1 MSNSTHFRGSRFAA
15 LLRNICAGTALL
27 LAQQL
32 QPALAQEYPQKT
44 IKWIVPY
51 AAGGASDILA
61 RILSEQ
67 IGAELKQQI
76 IIENRPGAGGTI
88 GTAAL
93 AKAPADGYTL
103 ATADNST
110 LFNNWHLFS
119 NLSYKQQDFEYV
131 ATTAY
136 LPLLLVVNVDTPV
149 KNYQEWLEWIRKS
162 PEKVSYASPGIGSPH
177 HIAMET
183 LSDRE
188 SIQMVHVPYRGDAAA
203 IVDIVGGQIQT
214 ALIGVAN
221 ARPYQDDPRVRF
233 LAVTGS
239 ERLSSM
245 PDVPTFEELGLKNFQ
260 GSAEQGI
267 IMPAG
272 VPKNVVDIWNR
283 EIAKALE
290 IPAVRER
297 LETLGMYPV
306 ISSPDEFKSYVNDR
320 AKQAGEIITKSGIT
334 IN

>member
-1 MSNSTHFRGSRFAA
+1 MSHSTFFTRSRFVP
-15 LLRNICAGTALL
+15 LVRNLFAGMTLL
-27 LAQQL
+27 LAQQT
-32 QPALAQEYPQKT
+32 QMAVAQEYPQKT

-51 AAGGASDILA
+51 GAGGASDILA
-61 RILSEQ
+61 RILGEQ
-67 IGAELKQQI
+67 VGNELKQQI

-93 AKAPADGYTL
+93 AKAAPDGYTL

-110 LFNNWHLFS
+110 LFNNWHLFN
-119 NLSYKQQDFEYV
+119 NLNYKQDDFDYV
-131 ATTAY
+131 ATTVHI
-136 LPLLLVVNVDTPV
+136 PLLLVVNANTSV
-149 KNYQEWLEWIRKS
+149 KDYQEWLKWIKDS
-162 PEKVSYASPGIGSPH
+162 KEKINYASPGIGSPH

-188 SIQMVHVPYRGDAAA
+188 NIKMTHVPYRGDAAA
-203 IVDIVGGQIQT
+203 IVDVVGGQIQT

-221 ARPYQDDPRVRF
+221 ARQYLNDPRVRF
-233 LAVTGS
+233 LAVTWP

-245 PDVPTFEELGLKNFQ
+245 PDVPTFEELGVKNFQ

-272 VPKNVVDIWNR
+272 VPQDIVNRWNK
-283 EIAKALE
+283 EIAKALDV
-290 IPAVRER
+290 PAVQEK

-306 ISSPDEFKSYVNDR
+306 KSTPDAFKNYVSER
-320 AKQAGEIITKSGIT
+320 AKQSGEIIKKSGIT

>member
-1 MSNSTHFRGSRFAA
+1 MSNSIHFSRSRLRALFRG
-15 LLRNICAGTALL
+15 ICASTALL
-27 LAQQL
+27 LAQ
-32 QPALAQEYPQKT
+32 PAQFAVAQEYPQKT

-51 AAGGASDILA
+51 GPGGASDILA
-61 RILSEQ
+61 RILGEH

-119 NLSYKQQDFEYV
+119 NLSYKQQDFDYV
-131 ATTAY
+131 ATTAQ
-136 LPLLLVVNVDTPV
+136 LPLLLVVNANTSV
-149 KNYQEWLEWIRKS
+149 KNYQEWLGWIKQS
-162 PEKVSYASPGIGSPH
+162 SEKISYASPGIGSPH

-188 SIQMVHVPYRGDAAA
+188 NIHMVHVPYRGDAAA

-214 ALIGVAN
+214 ALVGVAN

-239 ERLSSM
+239 SRLSSM
-245 PDVPTFEELGLKNFQ
+245 PDVPTFAELGLKDFQ

-272 VPKNVVDIWNR
+272 VPQDIINRWNK
-283 EIAKALE
+283 EVAKALE
-290 IPAVRER
+290 IPAIRER

-320 AKQAGEIITKSGIT
+320 AKQAGEIIKKSGIT